1 MRPAVGLLAVAAVGA
16 GLVAATVPGA
26 ATDPAPARVVTSAT
40 ALAVPALL
48 APAVVGVPT
57 RVRVATGRAR
67 VPVVLER
74 AVGRSWRLLARA
86 TTERRGAATFS
97 WLPTSAGRVSVRV
110 RVVGGASPVSRV
122 LTLTVAP
129 RATGVVVP
137 ASATGVVRRV
147 VAAAGQRMWLDCA
160 GTGGPTVV
168 LVAGIW
174 GTHDDWG
181 RQLPGWRAGG
191 RVCVYDRPGVGLSPA
206 RSGSSAVHAGVHAGE
221 LRALLRAAGER
232 GPFLLVGHSYGGMV
246 ARALLAQWPALV
258 AGLVLQD
265 SVPPGVQLRYDDY
278 GRTRA
283 EGGAVVDYDLS
294 SQATAGLAP
303 LAGLPLVVLAAGR
316 PVTWA
321 PDWVRAW
328 WAAEQHRTALAS
340 SNALDLVATAA
351 EHQLQVFAPTA
362 TSTSVT
368 VLRRALRGRV
378 ALPVCGASWQRLGV
392 TCRRS

>member
-1 MRPAVGLLAVAAVGA
+1 
-16 GLVAATVPGA
+16 
-26 ATDPAPARVVTSAT
+26 
-40 ALAVPALL
+40 
-48 APAVVGVPT
+48 
-57 RVRVATGRAR
+57 
-67 VPVVLER
+67 
-74 AVGRSWRLLARA
+74 
-86 TTERRGAATFS
+86 
-97 WLPTSAGRVSVRV
+97 
-110 RVVGGASPVSRV
+110 
-122 LTLTVAP
+122 
-129 RATGVVVP
+129 
-137 ASATGVVRRV
+137 
-147 VAAAGQRMWLDCA
+147 
-160 GTGGPTVV
+160 
-168 LVAGIW
+168 
-174 GTHDDWG
+174 
-181 RQLPGWRAGG
+181 
-191 RVCVYDRPGVGLSPA
+191 
-206 RSGSSAVHAGVHAGE
+206 VHAGVHAGE

-340 SNALDLVATAA
+340 SMHSTSS
-351 EHQLQVFAPTA
+351 PPRPSTSCRSSPPA

-368 VLRRALRGRV
+368 VLRRRCAGVWRCR
-378 ALPVCGASWQRLGV
+378 CGASWQRLGV